1 MKYLKNITFLI
12 LLTTFFQSSSFG
24 NVPNEPSI
32 FFKKFEFKKLYV
44 LKSGSYIGLQQGKY
58 QAIEF
63 GQELQWKRIKL
74 KNSRAYAG
82 NFGFDY
88 DFKERVIG
96 FKTGFWFK
104 KGKFNLTYGV
114 NGVYRSN
121 FSKNRIGG
129 GPVIGFKII
138 GLHLQTGYNFLTES
152 VNFTNTNQLY
162 ISLRYVFISSR
173 DYKLK

>member
-32 FFKKFEFKKLYV
+32 FLKKIEFKKLYV

-88 DFKERVIG
+88 DFKERIIG
-96 FKTGFWFK
+96 FKTGLWFK

-114 NGVYRSN
+114 NAVFRSN
-121 FSKNRIGG
+121 FSEERYGIG
-129 GPVIGFKII
+129 PAIGFKIL
-138 GLHLQTGYNFLTES
+138 GFHLQTGYNFLSKST
-152 VNFTNTNQLY
+152 NFNNTDKLY
-162 ISLRYVFISSR
+162 ISLRFIFINSR
-173 DYKLK
+173 DYKWW